1 MNEKPY
7 NPLDKAN
14 LGKSLKEALFER
26 GVTNLPPGS
35 SFEGAG
41 IYAIYYI
48 GPLGYYSRIAD
59 RNADDRWGLPIYV
72 GKAIPPGSR
81 RGILRLD
88 EPPGN
93 ALYNRLREHGESIN
107 QAENLDLSD
116 FRCRYL
122 IADDIWIP
130 LGETL
135 VITSTRPV
143 WNLYLDGFGLHD
155 PGGGRRKQQRSL
167 WDTVHPGRRWAARQ
181 APNNLSI
188 EEILAALG
196 NFIDD
201 NY

>member
-1 MNEKPY
+1 M
-7 NPLDKAN
+7 DKAN
-14 LGKSLKEALFER
+14 LGKSVKDALFER
-26 GVTNLPPGS
+26 CVTGLPPEAP
-35 SFEGAG
+35 FEGAG
-41 IYAIYYI
+41 IYAIYYV
-48 GPLGYYSRIAD
+48 GGLRFYSRIAE
-59 RNADDRWGLPIYV
+59 RNAEGKWDLPIYV

-81 RGILRLD
+81 RGLLRLD

-93 ALYNRLREHGESIN
+93 ALYNRLREHGESIDHAN
-107 QAENLDLSD
+107 NLDLSD

-122 IADDIWIP
+122 ISDDIWIP

-155 PGGGRRKQQRSL
+155 PGKGRRKQQRSF
-167 WDTVHPGRRWAARQ
+167 WDTVHPGRTWAERQ
-181 APNNLSI
+181 APNNLSL
-188 EEILAALG
+188 EEIFAGLG

>member
-14 LGKSLKEALFER
+14 LGKSVKDALFER
-26 GVTNLPPGS
+26 EVTSLPPEAP
-35 SFEGAG
+35 FEGAG
-41 IYAIYYI
+41 VYAIYYT
-48 GPLGYYSRIAD
+48 GGLDYYLRIAE
-59 RNADDRWGLPIYV
+59 RNAGDKWDLPIYV

-93 ALYNRLREHGESIN
+93 ALYNRLREHAESID
-107 QAENLDLSD
+107 QAENLDLSN

-122 IADDIWIP
+122 ILDDIWIP

-155 PGGGRRKQQRSL
+155 PGKGRRKQQRSL
-167 WDTVHPGRRWAARQ
+167 WDTVHPGRTWAGRQ
-181 APNNLSI
+181 APNNLSL
-188 EEILAALG
+188 EEILAGLKS
-196 NFIDD
+196 FINE

>member
-14 LGKSLKEALFER
+14 LGKSVKDALFER
-26 GVTNLPPGS
+26 EVTSLPPEAP
-35 SFEGAG
+35 FEGAG
-41 IYAIYYI
+41 VYAIYYT
-48 GPLGYYSRIAD
+48 GGLDYYLRIAE
-59 RNADDRWGLPIYV
+59 RNAGDKWDLPIYV

-88 EPPGN
+88 EPPGY
-93 ALYNRLREHGESIN
+93 ALYNRLREHAESID
-107 QAENLDLSD
+107 QAENLDLSN

-122 IADDIWIP
+122 ILDDIWIP

-155 PGGGRRKQQRSL
+155 PGKGRRKQQRSL
-167 WDTVHPGRRWAARQ
+167 WDTVHPGRTWAGRQ
-181 APNNLSI
+181 APNNLSL
-188 EEILAALG
+188 EEILAGLKS
-196 NFIDD
+196 FINE